1 MNQPLQ
7 LPAPH
12 VGATQ
17 EIWDAINVD
26 LQQIV
31 DDVSCWEGSNAER
44 MCTQL
49 EAAVKRL
56 NDAVGHEREG
66 YEAAIASSFEIDALR
81 ERCEKLELV
90 LVDKLSAATLMTG
103 MNVQN
108 GGVEIGLQ
116 GGAASL
122 LAEMLAQQYK
132 DSGATNY
139 MEVSFT
145 SRECV
150 PGEKFIVTAQRVT
163 GQTPH
168 QFRVQAEAQRD
179 ALGVAAGLALEA
191 LEELVGTVPVTE
203 PNCSCHI
210 SPPCGDC
217 VENSHD
223 RELLS
228 IGNSAI
234 EALRKACVK

>member
-31 DDVSCWEGSNAER
+31 DDVSGWEGANAER

-56 NDAVGHEREG
+56 NAAVGHEREG
-66 YEAAIASSFEIDALR
+66 YEAAIASSFETEALR

-90 LVDKLSAATLMTG
+90 LADKLNAATLLTG
-103 MNVQN
+103 MNIRN
-108 GGVEIGLQ
+108 GGMEIGLQ

-122 LAEMLAQQYK
+122 FAEMLAKEYQE
-132 DSGATNY
+132 SGATNY

-150 PGEKFIVTAQRVT
+150 PGEKFIVTAQRVA

-168 QFRVQAEAQRD
+168 QFRVQAEAERD
-179 ALGVAAGLALEA
+179 AARAMVADRLVDAERMAEA
-191 LEELVGTVPVTE
+191 LKMIEKWE
-203 PNCSCHI
+203 
-210 SPPCGDC
+210 
-217 VENSHD
+217 SHTS
-223 RELLS
+223 EFS
-228 IGNSAI
+228 IDYGSNGVRDFYRAI
-234 EALRKACVK
+234 ARAAIAAS